1 MDFEKSETLKNLTRA
16 FASECQD
23 GAKYQYIADEATQ
36 DKQSYVSTILKQLAT
51 NEMAHAKIFYD
62 YIIWGYG
69 LMRDIEK
76 KILKSLE
83 DDIKILK
90 RANTKT
96 NEIKDHIR
104 NFRDFSNDNT
114 EEYKK
119 EIDKLMEG
127 LK

>member
-1 MDFEKSETLKNLTRA
+1 
-16 FASECQD
+16 
-23 GAKYQYIADEATQ
+23 
-36 DKQSYVSTILKQLAT
+36 
-51 NEMAHAKIFYD
+51 
-62 YIIWGYG
+62 
-69 LMRDIEK
+69 MRDVEK

>member
-1 MDFEKSETLKNLTRA
+1 MARPEWVTYS
-16 FASECQD
+16 
-23 GAKYQYIADEATQ
+23 
-36 DKQSYVSTILKQLAT
+36 
-51 NEMAHAKIFYD
+51 NEE
-62 YIIWGYG
+62 
-69 LMRDIEK
+69 IEEM
-76 KILKSLE
+76 ILKSLE
-83 DDIKILK
+83 EDIKILK

-96 NEIKDHIR
+96 NEIKDHIK

>member
-1 MDFEKSETLKNLTRA
+1 
-16 FASECQD
+16 
-23 GAKYQYIADEATQ
+23 
-36 DKQSYVSTILKQLAT
+36 
-51 NEMAHAKIFYD
+51 
-62 YIIWGYG
+62 
-69 LMRDIEK
+69 MREVEK

-83 DDIKILK
+83 EDIKILR

-96 NEIKDHIR
+96 NEIIDHIR

>member
-1 MDFEKSETLKNLTRA
+1 
-16 FASECQD
+16 
-23 GAKYQYIADEATQ
+23 
-36 DKQSYVSTILKQLAT
+36 
-51 NEMAHAKIFYD
+51 
-62 YIIWGYG
+62 
-69 LMRDIEK
+69 MRDIEV

-83 DDIKILK
+83 DDIKELK
-90 RANTKT
+90 RANFKT

>member
-1 MDFEKSETLKNLTRA
+1 MR
-16 FASECQD
+16 
-23 GAKYQYIADEATQ
+23 YIE
-36 DKQSYVSTILKQLAT
+36 
-51 NEMAHAKIFYD
+51 E
-62 YIIWGYG
+62 
-69 LMRDIEK
+69 

-90 RANTKT
+90 RANKKT

-104 NFRDFSNDNT
+104 NFRDYSNDNT

>member
-1 MDFEKSETLKNLTRA
+1 
-16 FASECQD
+16 
-23 GAKYQYIADEATQ
+23 
-36 DKQSYVSTILKQLAT
+36 
-51 NEMAHAKIFYD
+51 
-62 YIIWGYG
+62 
-69 LMRDIEK
+69 MREVEK

-90 RANTKT
+90 RGNTKT

-104 NFRDFSNDNT
+104 NFRDYSNDNT

>member
-1 MDFEKSETLKNLTRA
+1 MRDVEKR
-16 FASECQD
+16 
-23 GAKYQYIADEATQ
+23 
-36 DKQSYVSTILKQLAT
+36 ILKRLD
-51 NEMAHAKIFYD
+51 E
-62 YIIWGYG
+62 
-69 LMRDIEK
+69 E
-76 KILKSLE
+76 
-83 DDIKILK
+83 IKILK

-96 NEIKDHIR
+96 NEIIDHIR